1 MNINHNQSIPDL
13 TPCSD
18 NPILQKLHQERAEHE
33 KDVKRLNNEL
43 RMARNKLFSTRQ
55 RLRVELVKAHQ
66 EEFDSFYNKLVN
78 LKSVELMLWEE
89 YHLQK
94 HNLLQQL
101 RNQQLDNS
109 TYRRT
114 LRPYIIKANESSD
127 AVREFYSEGVERIFG
142 VDKNLFSIDVLQT
155 LVTAS
160 TSS

>member
-94 HNLLQQL
+94 HILLQQL
-101 RNQQLDNS
+101 RNQQIDNS

-114 LRPYIIKANESSD
+114 LRPYSIKANESSD
-127 AVREFYSEGVERIFG
+127 AVREFYEEGIERIFG
-142 VDKNLFSIDVLQT
+142 SDKSLFDINNIG
-155 LVTAS
+155 S
-160 TSS
+160 TFA

>member
-43 RMARNKLFSTRQ
+43 GMARNKLFSTRQ

-101 RNQQLDNS
+101 RNQQIDNS

-114 LRPYIIKANESSD
+114 LRPYSIKANESSD

>member
-101 RNQQLDNS
+101 RNQQIDNS

-114 LRPYIIKANESSD
+114 LRPYSIKANESSD

-160 TSS
+160 RSS

>member
-18 NPILQKLHQERAEHE
+18 KPILQKLHQERAEHE

-101 RNQQLDNS
+101 RNQQIDNS

-114 LRPYIIKANESSD
+114 LRPYSIKANESSD

>member
-33 KDVKRLNNEL
+33 KEVKRLNNEL
-43 RMARNKLFSTRQ
+43 RMARNELFSTRQ
-55 RLRVELVKAHQ
+55 RLRVELVKTHQ
-66 EEFDSFYNKLVN
+66 EDFDSFYNQLMN

-94 HNLLQQL
+94 HILLQQL
-101 RNQQLDNS
+101 RNQQIDNS
-109 TYRRT
+109 TYRRA
-114 LRPYIIKANESSD
+114 LRPYSIKANESSD

>member
-78 LKSVELMLWEE
+78 LKSVKYMT
-89 YHLQK
+89 K
-94 HNLLQQL
+94 
-101 RNQQLDNS
+101 
-109 TYRRT
+109 
-114 LRPYIIKANESSD
+114 I
-127 AVREFYSEGVERIFG
+127 
-142 VDKNLFSIDVLQT
+142 
-155 LVTAS
+155 
-160 TSS
+160 

>member
-1 MNINHNQSIPDL
+1 M
-13 TPCSD
+13 
-18 NPILQKLHQERAEHE
+18 
-33 KDVKRLNNEL
+33 NNEL
-43 RMARNKLFSTRQ
+43 RMARNELFSTRQ

-66 EEFDSFYNKLVN
+66 EEFDSFYNQLMN

-101 RNQQLDNS
+101 RNQQIDNS
-109 TYRRT
+109 TYRKT
-114 LRPYIIKANESSD
+114 LRPYSIKANESSD
-127 AVREFYSEGVERIFG
+127 ALREFYEEGIERIFSE
-142 VDKNLFSIDVLQT
+142 DINLFSIEVLHT

>member
-101 RNQQLDNS
+101 RNQQIDNS

-114 LRPYIIKANESSD
+114 LRPYSIKANESSD

>member
-13 TPCSD
+13 TLCSD

-101 RNQQLDNS
+101 RNQQIDNS

-114 LRPYIIKANESSD
+114 LRPYSIKANESSD

>member
-1 MNINHNQSIPDL
+1 MNINQNQSIPDF

-33 KDVKRLNNEL
+33 KEVKRLNNEL
-43 RMARNKLFSTRQ
+43 RMARNELFSTRQ

-66 EEFDSFYNKLVN
+66 EEFDSFYNQLMN

-101 RNQQLDNS
+101 RNQQIDNS

-114 LRPYIIKANESSD
+114 LRPYNIKANESSD
-127 AVREFYSEGVERIFG
+127 ALREFYEEGIERIFG
-142 VDKNLFSIDVLQT
+142 EDRILFSIEVLHT

>member
-101 RNQQLDNS
+101 RNQQIDNS

-114 LRPYIIKANESSD
+114 LRPYSIKANESSD

-160 TSS
+160 TSL